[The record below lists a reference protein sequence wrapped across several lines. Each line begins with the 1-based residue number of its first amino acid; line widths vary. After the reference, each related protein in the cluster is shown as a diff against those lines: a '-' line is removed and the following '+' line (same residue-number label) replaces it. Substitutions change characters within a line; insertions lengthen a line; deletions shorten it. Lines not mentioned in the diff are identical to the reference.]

1 VYTCVGRGEKGVN
14 TCVER
19 GKEGVYTC
27 VGRGEEVVYT
37 FVGRGEEGGRTVDP
51 PFLLD
56 LLSLLCELGGLRFNS
71 SMAKPSPATLSLI

>member
-1 VYTCVGRGEKGVN
+1 MYTCVRRGEKGVN

-27 VGRGEEVVYT
+27 VGRGEEGVYT

-56 LLSLLCELGGLRFNS
+56 LLSLLRSTVATGLSR
-71 SMAKPSPATLSLI
+71 AT